1 MAVNDEIFVSDYN
14 RLALGSL
21 RIPERVRIFD
31 TTLRDG
37 EQTPNVALSI
47 ADKLKI
53 AQALDDL
60 GVDMLEAGFPVN
72 SAGEM
77 EAVKQIAAQGFRTEV
92 IALARASRADIDAAL
107 KADVKAVHIFIA
119 TSDIH
124 LKYKLKMDRA
134 AIRTKATEAIQYA
147 RDHGLTVEWSCEDA
161 TRTELEFLK
170 EMHRLV
176 QEAGAHRV
184 DVPDTVGVMTP
195 PAMDFLIRQLKE
207 VTTVPLAVHCHNDFG
222 LAVANSLAAVG
233 AGAEQV
239 HCTINGLGERAG
251 NASLEEFVMGAMA
264 FYGCKTNID
273 TKKIYH
279 TSRLVS
285 KLTGVSVQPNKAIVG
300 DNAFAHESGIHV
312 HGILGHGSTYEP
324 LTPELVGHDRRLV
337 VGKHAGTHGVNKV
350 LQDYGFD
357 LSKEQVQAILVKVKA
372 LAESGKKVDDA
383 ELVALAYDALGKQP
397 EAYNSIRIEE
407 FTAITG
413 LNFTPSATVALVVDG
428 ERRRRAE
435 TGVGPIDAALKAIR
449 GAVSEAIRLEEFKL
463 EAITGGSDALCE
475 VTVKLGEDNGPLVL
489 GKSVGPDIVTTSV
502 NATMEALNRLW
513 WMKKAVP
520 GPKYSSAFLGG
531 PSDAAGDA
539 SKAEGL

>member
-1 MAVNDEIFVSDYN
+1 MAVNDEIYVSDYN
-14 RLALGSL
+14 RIALGSY

-47 ADKLKI
+47 ADKVKI

-60 GVDMLEAGFPVN
+60 GVDVVEAGFPVN
-72 SAGEM
+72 SPGEM
-77 EAVKQIAAQGFRTEV
+77 ESVKQIAALGLKAEV
-92 IALARASRADIDAAL
+92 IALARANRADIDAAL
-107 KADVKAVHIFIA
+107 KAGVKAVHIFIA

-124 LKYKLKMDRA
+124 LKYKLKLDRD
-134 AIRTKATEAIQYA
+134 AIRKKAAESIQYA

-170 EMHRLV
+170 EMHKLV
-176 QEAGAHRV
+176 QEAGAHRI

-195 PAMDFLIRQLKE
+195 PAMDYLIRQLRE
-207 VTTVPLAVHCHNDFG
+207 VTRVPLAVHCHNDFG

-233 AGAEQV
+233 AGADQV

-279 TSRLVS
+279 VSRLVS
-285 KLTGVSVQPNKAIVG
+285 KLTGVVVQPNKAIVG
-300 DNAFAHESGIHV
+300 ENAFAHESGIHV

-337 VGKHAGTHGVNKV
+337 VGKHTGAHGVAKV
-350 LQDYGFD
+350 LEDYGFHM
-357 LSKEQVQAILVKVKA
+357 SKEQVQEIVVKVKA
-372 LAESGKKVDDA
+372 LAEGGKKVDDA
-383 ELVALAYDALGKQP
+383 ELLALAYDALGKQP
-397 EAYNSIRIEE
+397 AAQNTIRIEE
-407 FTAITG
+407 FTTITG
-413 LNFTPSATVALVVDG
+413 LNFTPSATVALLVDG
-428 ERRRRAE
+428 EKRRRAE
-435 TGVGPIDAALKAIR
+435 TGVGPIDASLKALR
-449 GAVSEAIRLEEFKL
+449 GAVSEAIRLDEFKL

-475 VTVKLGEDNGPLVL
+475 VTVKLSEEDGPRVL

-502 NATMEALNRLW
+502 NAMVEALNRLW
-513 WMKKAVP
+513 WVKKAAP
-520 GPKYSSAFLGG
+520 GPKYSSASLEAGAKH
-531 PSDAAGDA
+531 DAA
-539 SKAEGL
+539 KTEGL